1 MMTNWKNWEQLI
13 PVAGRVG
20 GSFIS
25 DIPMYMNCI
34 HEGKEGNA
42 GYDVGFCTGG
52 IGSLLLDTKL

>member
-42 GYDVGFCTGG
+42 GYDVGFCYGG
-52 IGSLLLDTKL
+52 IASLLLDTKL